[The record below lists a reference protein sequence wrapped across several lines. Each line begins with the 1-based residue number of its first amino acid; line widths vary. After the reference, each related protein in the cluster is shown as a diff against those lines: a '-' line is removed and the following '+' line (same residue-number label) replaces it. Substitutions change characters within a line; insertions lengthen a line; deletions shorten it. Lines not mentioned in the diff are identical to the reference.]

1 VSLSGITWV
10 DIVTALVALYGSALS
25 TATAAVA
32 GYLAYCQWSEKRIG
46 IKVEV
51 FMGVGHGIER
61 VFVEASNRGQTGV
74 VLASKG
80 FVVPGLKQP
89 IRPRWGDSSDF
100 REPYELLLEHR
111 CQWQMAASSLAKRL
125 RSMGVAG
132 QARVIG
138 FYEDQV
144 GRTYKSQPFRFD
156 VDRYGR
162 LPREEVIAVAPKA
175 EPQQVREM
183 IQEILRR
190 DREGKDRL
198 VRAMEEWLGH
208 QSSLGGIQY
217 EGTA

>member
-1 VSLSGITWV
+1 MSLSGITWT

-25 TATAAVA
+25 TATAGVA
-32 GYLAYCQWSEKRIG
+32 GYLAYCQWREKRIA

-51 FMGVGHGIER
+51 SMGVGNGIDR
-61 VFVEASNRGQTGV
+61 VFVEASNRGQRGV

-80 FVVPGLKQP
+80 FVVPGHRQP
-89 IRPRWGDSSDF
+89 IRPRWGDSPDF

-125 RSMGVAG
+125 RSLGVAG

-144 GRTYKSQPFRFD
+144 GRTYKSRPFKFD

-162 LPREEVIAVAPKA
+162 LPMEEVIAVAPKVG
-175 EPQQVREM
+175 PQQVRKLV
-183 IQEILRR
+183 QETLRR
-190 DREGKDRL
+190 DREEKDRL
-198 VRAMEEWLGH
+198 TRAMGEWLGV
-208 QSSLGGIQY
+208 QRYKSDSVR
-217 EGTA
+217 

>member
-1 VSLSGITWV
+1 MSLLDITWA

-25 TATAAVA
+25 TATAVVA
-32 GYLAYCQWSEKRIG
+32 GYLAYCQWRERRIA

-51 FMGVGHGIER
+51 FMGMGQGMER
-61 VFVEASNRGQTGV
+61 VFVEASNRSQRGLV
-74 VLASKG
+74 IASKG
-80 FVVPGLKQP
+80 FVVPGHKQP
-89 IRPRWGDSSDF
+89 IRPRWGDSPDF

-111 CQWQMAASSLAKRL
+111 CQWQMAAGSLAQRL
-125 RSMGVAG
+125 RAMGFAG

-144 GRTYKSQPFRFD
+144 GRTYQSQPFKFD

-162 LPREEVIAVAPKA
+162 LPVEEVVAVVPKA

-198 VRAMEEWLGH
+198 VRAMEGWL
-208 QSSLGGIQY
+208 SVRRY
-217 EGTA
+217 MPDAVN